1 VTDLQAS
8 LFDVGGV
15 FFDLYGTL
23 LIYGDM
29 VAAWADWLTALY
41 EPLRERGLTMSRE
54 TFASQCDGFFGR
66 PEPFSQ
72 ESGLT
77 IYERRIRALCTD
89 LGLRLGVGE
98 IQEMATAT
106 IVAWG
111 EYVFPDPDAISVL
124 GALKESKTLAL
135 ISNFDHPPHVHSILS
150 DLGLAGFFDAVVVS
164 GEVGVKKPDPH
175 IFSPALEQTGL
186 QPHEVVYVGD
196 AVEDVEG
203 ARAAGIHPIRIR
215 RGGADRSQVA
225 ADFRSDQ
232 EYVEGAIDD
241 VQMISSLLELVE
253 S

>member
-41 EPLRERGLTMSRE
+41 EPLRERGLTTSRE

-66 PEPFSQ
+66 PEPPSRGH
-72 ESGLT
+72 GLT
-77 IYERRIRALCTD
+77 VYERRILALCTD
-89 LGLRLGVGE
+89 LELAPGIEAIRE
-98 IQEMATAT
+98 IATAT

-135 ISNFDHPPHVHSILS
+135 ISNFDHPPHVHSLLA
-150 DLGLAGFFDAVVVS
+150 DLGLIEFFKVIVVS
-164 GEVGVKKPDPH
+164 GDVGVKKPDPH
-175 IFSPALEQTGL
+175 IFSLALRQTGL

-203 ARAAGIHPIRIR
+203 ARAAGIRPIRIR
-215 RGGADRSQVA
+215 RSGADGSQVA
-225 ADFRSDQ
+225 ADFKSDQ
-232 EYVEGAIDD
+232 QYAEGVIDN